1 MKEWEYSDNAIA
13 IYKRL
18 YFDKLKGE
26 TKPSQTHAR
35 IAEFVAD
42 SPAEKSKFFNLL
54 EKKIFRPN
62 SPCMIN
68 AGSESKNPHDR
79 ALSACY
85 VLGLEDSM
93 DSIIDMWGVCA
104 KIYASGAGSGGCC
117 CCRPPPAPGSR

>member
-1 MKEWEYSDNAIA
+1 MTLIGEWAYSDNALA

-26 TKPSQTHAR
+26 TKPSETHVR
-35 IAEFVAD
+35 ISKFLGDNA
-42 SPAEKSKFFNLL
+42 AEKNQFYNILD
-54 EKKIFRPN
+54 KKIFRPN

-93 DSIIDMWGVCA
+93 DSIIEMWGVCA
-104 KIYASGAGSGGCC
+104 KIYASGA
-117 CCRPPPAPGSR
+117 